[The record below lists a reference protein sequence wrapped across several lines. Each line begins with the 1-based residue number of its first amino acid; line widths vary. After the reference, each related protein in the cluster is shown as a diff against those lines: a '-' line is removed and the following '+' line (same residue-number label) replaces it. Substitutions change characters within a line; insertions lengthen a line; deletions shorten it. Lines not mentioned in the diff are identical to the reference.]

1 MFPFWNWNNI
11 IINYCHYNFLNL
23 SLMLFWVTSLNP
35 TSTSHMH
42 THTTTFNTICHIGE
56 HVASSF
62 TTSKLTLFGIRIE
75 KPSNNL
81 ILTRTGICIVW
92 TTVYNIK
99 LMHKFVKMISMN
111 CKTCI
116 PFISH
121 RSPVY
126 PNIQLQVSLATH
138 IPLMQDGLHI
148 TVCRLVVY
156 NIIMHYN

>member
-81 ILTRTGICIVW
+81 ILTILFHSCHSS
-92 TTVYNIK
+92 
-99 LMHKFVKMISMN
+99 HKTIFYIFMWAWEWDFCS
-111 CKTCI
+111 
-116 PFISH
+116 S
-121 RSPVY
+121 Y
-126 PNIQLQVSLATH
+126 
-138 IPLMQDGLHI
+138 
-148 TVCRLVVY
+148 
-156 NIIMHYN
+156 IMHLITSSLIAIYLCMLSEMNFMFFRMLCF